1 MAERTLV
8 YVGQVHRVPALL
20 CYLWE
25 ALRSVEALA
34 AALGW
39 KGEGSPTRVLGA
51 VLICTSQ
58 GKLPTFVSKLLVS
71 GLRALS
77 RPRGRAWD
85 SSDGTAR
92 VFPALLMNC
101 FVANT

>member
-1 MAERTLV
+1 M
-8 YVGQVHRVPALL
+8 
-20 CYLWE
+20 
-25 ALRSVEALA
+25 LR
-34 AALGW
+34 
-39 KGEGSPTRVLGA
+39 A
-51 VLICTSQ
+51 VLVCTSQ

-85 SSDGTAR
+85 FSGDAAR
-92 VFPALLMNC
+92 AFPALLMNC